1 MSSYARAGEVEK
13 MEWSRC
19 RMESANFKLNLRSY
33 EILMTGYGH
42 VGAFAKMS
50 ECFYQM
56 LQAGMRPQK
65 STLNAMIGA
74 YCKHNAFKEAEELLN
89 DALEWQTRPRTSSY
103 LILLR

>member
-1 MSSYARAGEVEK
+1 MSSYAQAGEVEK
-13 MEWSRC
+13 MEWSRS
-19 RMESANFKLNLRSY
+19 RMEAANFKLNLMSY
-33 EILMTGYGH
+33 EILMAGYGH

-56 LQAGMRPQK
+56 LQAGIQPQK

-74 YCKHNAFKEAEELLN
+74 YCKHNSFNEAEELLS
-89 DALEWQTRPRTSSY
+89 DALEWQIRPRTSSY